1 MKLQI
6 PGAAF
11 LIATLAVA
19 SAAAQEFPARPLKIV
34 QGFAAGGNADTASR
48 ILANEMTKT
57 LGQPIVVE
65 TKPGAGSTI
74 AADAVAKAPPDGH
87 TLLLVT
93 GGHAVAGALYKSL
106 PYQTVDS
113 FDMVSTATFFPFLVM
128 VRSDLL
134 EQSLRELLDRA
145 RAKPGSVAYG
155 SAGIG
160 STQHLT
166 GELLGGMSGAQF
178 LHVPYKGD
186 TAAIVALLGGETQ
199 FIIAPATAAL
209 GQLRAGKLRALAAT
223 GSIRWQG
230 MPEVPTVAEAGVPGF
245 DVRSWM
251 GVATTRGTPRAAV
264 ERLNAAMLRALQVAE
279 VRAKFEEMG
288 GDVRGSTPEEMRARV
303 ASELQNWTKVI
314 SEAKIERQ

>member
-6 PGAAF
+6 SGAAF
-11 LIATLAVA
+11 LIATFTAA
-19 SAAAQEFPARPLKIV
+19 GTAAQEFPLRPMKIV
-34 QGFAAGGNADTASR
+34 QGFAAGGNADTAAR
-48 ILANEMTKT
+48 ILANEMSKT

-65 TKPGAGSTI
+65 TKAGAGSTI

-87 TLLLVT
+87 TMLLVT
-93 GGHAVAGALYKSL
+93 GGHPVAGALYKSL

-113 FDMVSTATFFPFLVM
+113 FEMISTATLFSFLVIA
-128 VRSDLL
+128 RSDQQA
-134 EQSLRELLDRA
+134 QSMRALLDAA
-145 RAKPGSVAYG
+145 RTKPGAVAYG
-155 SAGIG
+155 SAGVG

-166 GELLGGMSGAQF
+166 GELLAGMAGVQF
-178 LHVPYKGD
+178 LHVPFKGD
-186 TAAIVALLGGETQ
+186 TAALAALLGGEIQ
-199 FIIAPATAAL
+199 FVIAPATAAL

-223 GSIRWQG
+223 GAVRWQG
-230 MPEVPTVAEAGVPGF
+230 LPEVPTVAESGVAGF
-245 DVRSWM
+245 DVRSWL
-251 GVATTRGTPRAAV
+251 GLATTHGAPRAAV
-264 ERLNAAMLRALQVAE
+264 TRLNAAMLRALQVAE